1 LKKQE
6 MHYKAVIFDLD
17 GTLLDTLE
25 DIADAAN
32 SVLNRFG
39 FPQHNLQTYK
49 YFVGEGI
56 EKLVQ
61 RALPQKKFQ
70 DDFITHCVTLMQA
83 EYSKRW
89 VDNTRVYQE
98 IPDIL
103 DSLTNQ
109 GIKMAILS
117 NKPDNFTKEMVEKF
131 LLKWQ
136 FSIIQGEKP
145 FVPKKPDPSAALGI
159 AERLKL
165 PPRTFLFLGDSEVDM
180 KTALAAGMYPVGVL
194 WGFRTA
200 EELIAS
206 GAKVLIKNST
216 DLINVIIP

>member
-1 LKKQE
+1 MWKELIK
-6 MHYKAVIFDLD
+6 YRAAIFDLD

-32 SVLNRFG
+32 IVLSRFG
-39 FPQHNLQTYK
+39 FPQHDLQTYK

-56 EKLVQ
+56 KKLVQ
-61 RALPQKKFQ
+61 RALPQEKFEE
-70 DDFITHCVTLMQA
+70 DFITHCVTLMRA
-83 EYSKRW
+83 EYSKTW
-89 VDNTRVYQE
+89 TKKTRLYPEV
-98 IPDIL
+98 PDIL

-109 GIKMAILS
+109 VIKMAILS
-117 NKPDNFTKEMVEKF
+117 NKPDDFTKEMVANF
-131 LLKWQ
+131 LMKWQ

-159 AERLKL
+159 AENLKL

-206 GAKVLIKNST
+206 GAKVLIKNSA
-216 DLINVIIP
+216 DLINIITH

>member
-1 LKKQE
+1 MKYQ
-6 MHYKAVIFDLD
+6 AIIFDLD

-32 SVLNRFG
+32 SVLSRFN
-39 FPQHNLQTYK
+39 FPQHDLQTYK

-56 EKLVQ
+56 GRLIQ
-61 RALPQKKFQ
+61 RALPQKKFEE
-70 DDFITHCVTLMQA
+70 DFITLCVTLMRA
-83 EYSKRW
+83 EYSKTW
-89 VDNTRVYQE
+89 TKKTHLYPQV
-98 IPDIL
+98 PDIL

-117 NKPDNFTKEMVEKF
+117 NKPDDFTKEMVAKF
-131 LLKWQ
+131 LMKWQ
-136 FSIIQGEKP
+136 FFIVQGEKP
-145 FVPKKPDPSAALGI
+145 FVPKKPDPYAALAI
-159 AERLKL
+159 AENLKI

-180 KTALAAGMYPVGVL
+180 KTALAAGMHPVGVL

-206 GAKVLIKNST
+206 GAKVLIKNLS
-216 DLINVIIP
+216 DLIKIIIH

>member
-1 LKKQE
+1 MK
-6 MHYKAVIFDLD
+6 YKAVIFDLD

-32 SVLNRFG
+32 SILSRFG
-39 FPQHNLQTYK
+39 FPQHDLQTYK

-56 EKLVQ
+56 GKLIQ
-61 RALPQKKFQ
+61 RALPQEKFEE
-70 DDFITHCVTLMQA
+70 DFITHCVTLMRD
-83 EYSKRW
+83 EYGKRW
-89 VDNTRVYQE
+89 ANKTRVYPE
-98 IPDIL
+98 VPDIL

-109 GIKMAILS
+109 GITMAILS
-117 NKPDNFTKEMVEKF
+117 NKPDSSAKAMVAKF
-131 LLKWQ
+131 LQKWQ

-159 AERLKL
+159 AKNLRL
-165 PPRTFLFLGDSEVDM
+165 PPKKFIFLGDSEIDM

-206 GAKVLIKNST
+206 GAKVLIKNSA
-216 DLINVIIP
+216 DLINIIMH

>member
-6 MHYKAVIFDLD
+6 MKYKAVIFDLD
-17 GTLLDTLE
+17 GTLLNTLE
-25 DIADAAN
+25 DIANATN
-32 SVLNRFG
+32 SVLSRFG
-39 FPQHNLQTYK
+39 FPQHDLQTYK

-56 EKLVQ
+56 KNLVQ
-61 RALPQKKFQ
+61 RALPQKKFEE
-70 DDFITHCVTLMQA
+70 DFITHCVTLMRA
-83 EYSKRW
+83 EYSKTW
-89 VDNTRVYQE
+89 TKKNPLYPEV
-98 IPDIL
+98 PDIL
-103 DSLTNQ
+103 NYLTNQ

-117 NKPDNFTKEMVEKF
+117 NKPDDFTKEMVATF
-131 LLKWQ
+131 LMKWQ

-159 AERLKL
+159 SENLKL

-200 EELIAS
+200 EELLAS
-206 GAKVLIKNST
+206 GAKVLIKNSV
-216 DLINVIIP
+216 DLINIILH